1 VLSGIPDVATLV
13 SRVRPAVVNITTV
26 HEVKAPEGGFGF
38 PDFENLLPFFGHGP
52 GGWPHRGGGDVAKQ
66 QALGSGFLVD
76 TQGHVV
82 TNAHVVSDADVVK
95 VKLADDR
102 EYQAKVVGKDERL
115 DVALLALE
123 GAPKDLPATSLGQ
136 SGALRVGDYVVAI
149 GNPFGLG
156 NTVTMGIVSAKGR
169 SIGAGPYDDF
179 IQTDASINPGN
190 SGGPLF
196 DLHGQVVGI
205 NTAIN
210 PQGRGIGFAIPI
222 DAIKDILPQL
232 LATGHVSRGRLG
244 VVIQS
249 MDDDLA
255 RALGMDHPHGALVG
269 RVEPGSPADKSG
281 IKDGDVII
289 QVDGS
294 DVPRSEDLPR
304 LIAAHRPGTQV
315 KVTAL
320 RDRQSRSFDIV
331 LAALQDNADKPAMG
345 RSDSG
350 ADRGERASSLGISVA
365 DDAGHVVV
373 ARVAPDG
380 PASGKIRE
388 DDVIV
393 EIDHQRVTSA
403 SDVAT
408 KLSAR
413 HSDKPVLLRIKRGD
427 EEHYVAITSR

>member
-1 VLSGIPDVATLV
+1 
-13 SRVRPAVVNITTV
+13 
-26 HEVKAPEGGFGF
+26 
-38 PDFENLLPFFGHGP
+38 
-52 GGWPHRGGGDVAKQ
+52 
-66 QALGSGFLVD
+66 
-76 TQGHVV
+76 
-82 TNAHVVSDADVVK
+82 
-95 VKLADDR
+95 
-102 EYQAKVVGKDERL
+102 
-115 DVALLALE
+115 
-123 GAPKDLPATSLGQ
+123 
-136 SGALRVGDYVVAI
+136 
-149 GNPFGLG
+149 
-156 NTVTMGIVSAKGR
+156 
-169 SIGAGPYDDF
+169 
-179 IQTDASINPGN
+179 
-190 SGGPLF
+190 
-196 DLHGQVVGI
+196 
-205 NTAIN
+205 
-210 PQGRGIGFAIPI
+210 
-222 DAIKDILPQL
+222 
-232 LATGHVSRGRLG
+232 
-244 VVIQS
+244 
-249 MDDDLA
+249 
-255 RALGMDHPHGALVG
+255 MDHPHGALVG